1 MEYGYILLKNHNIL
15 NNIKYEVG
23 KRYKFNSEKNFIYC
37 HKQLNDI
44 DNLWDYDKIYK
55 IKNYDNDFYLINDF
69 KILQEINY
77 KKLLNSENENEQL
90 ISAIKNKEES
100 VLDKLVSSDEYDKI
114 MTIIKSGVYQY
125 LDNIVKNKNEFII
138 SYLIKMKG
146 YNKYLDNLVYYNSKN
161 IKIEIA
167 DVGRPTDLDIL
178 VYDEDSN
185 VVQNVLL
192 NGRIKDINKHIK
204 DSSLTIPI
212 IQTGIDKYLDLLKKT
227 NEDSETFIERTKSIR
242 KKDLD
247 GYLKLNNHNFL
258 RGIIKHGFDEHL
270 NVIIKKE
277 LHFTFEYILRFER
290 QKDIEFLTKKGYNIS
305 YYI

>member
-37 HKQLNDI
+37 HKQLNEIDI
-44 DNLWDYDKIYK
+44 FWDYDKIYK
-55 IKNYDNDFYLINDF
+55 IKNFDNDDYLINDF

-146 YNKYLDNLVYYNSKN
+146 YNKYLDNLV
-161 IKIEIA
+161 
-167 DVGRPTDLDIL
+167 L
-178 VYDEDSN
+178 
-185 VVQNVLL
+185 
-192 NGRIKDINKHIK
+192 
-204 DSSLTIPI
+204 
-212 IQTGIDKYLDLLKKT
+212 
-227 NEDSETFIERTKSIR
+227 
-242 KKDLD
+242 
-247 GYLKLNNHNFL
+247 
-258 RGIIKHGFDEHL
+258 
-270 NVIIKKE
+270 
-277 LHFTFEYILRFER
+277 
-290 QKDIEFLTKKGYNIS
+290 
-305 YYI
+305 